1 MAFLDGRL
9 RLRQVTRLR
18 DGGHHTPIITSRR
31 DRPDITVAYRMFG
44 RWRQENFFK
53 YLGEE
58 YALDALADHKLEPA
72 DPNRSVPNP
81 VRRTVDHQLRL
92 ARLELQ
98 RLASPYGLDAL
109 GNVESK
115 RRTMRGFKIAA
126 SAAGRAI
133 AAAERRVAQRQGRRS
148 RLPQRVPVAQV
159 VDGQVVRLSTQRK
172 HLTNCLKMVAYQAES
187 ELVRLVSALTS
198 TADLFVTKTELRVV
212 LAPLSSPHRT
222 KAVAALCAELN
233 ADSAY
238 FPGTKL
244 RLRYSIAEAS

>member
-1 MAFLDGRL
+1 
-9 RLRQVTRLR
+9 
-18 DGGHHTPIITSRR
+18 
-31 DRPDITVAYRMFG
+31 
-44 RWRQENFFK
+44 
-53 YLGEE
+53 
-58 YALDALADHKLEPA
+58 
-72 DPNRSVPNP
+72 
-81 VRRTVDHQLRL
+81 
-92 ARLELQ
+92 
-98 RLASPYGLDAL
+98 
-109 GNVESK
+109 
-115 RRTMRGFKIAA
+115 MRGFKIAA

-133 AAAERRVAQRQGRRS
+133 AAAERRVAQRQRRRS